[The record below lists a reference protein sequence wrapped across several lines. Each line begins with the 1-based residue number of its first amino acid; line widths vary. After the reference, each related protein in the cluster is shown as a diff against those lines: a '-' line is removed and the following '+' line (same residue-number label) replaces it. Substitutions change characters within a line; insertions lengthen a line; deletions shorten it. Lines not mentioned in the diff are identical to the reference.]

1 MVTHTIK
8 NSVTLHLE
16 NKILT
21 QNLLMS
27 QFILASKQA
36 SKQASSAVNA
46 IVLGYENGFLVRERQ

>member
-1 MVTHTIK
+1 
-8 NSVTLHLE
+8 
-16 NKILT
+16 
-21 QNLLMS
+21 MS

>member
-8 NSVTLHLE
+8 IGVTLHLE

-27 QFILASKQA
+27 QFIIA

-46 IVLGYENGFLVRERQ
+46 TVLGYENGFLVRERQ